1 MTHTN
6 PALEQLRNHRAETA
20 IILGS
25 GLNSLVVDPKKD
37 QIVPYA
43 AFSEIPQPTVPGHA
57 GRFVLGE
64 IEIGAGGS
72 RATTTGKPARVDEPG
87 GESIKKKIIFA
98 QGRVHLYEGHSARDV
113 TSTVRVLAKAG
124 IKQLIVTNA
133 AGALN
138 PKFKPAD
145 WMMITDHINLTGTS
159 PLIGCADFLDMTDAY
174 SPRLCDKFRT
184 AAKKLAR
191 RSSSEGG
198 IDIVL
203 HEGVYAGGIGPQYE
217 TPAEVRMLQKL
228 GADAV
233 GMSTVLEVIQARAL
247 GLEVAG
253 FSCLTNLAAGLSKE
267 KLSHEEVL
275 KVGKKAAADFARLLK
290 DALV

>member
-1 MTHTN
+1 MTKKN
-6 PALEQLRNHRAETA
+6 PALEQLRQHRADTA

-25 GLNSLVVDPKKD
+25 GLNSLVVDPTNN
-37 QIVPYA
+37 QIVPYSE
-43 AFSEIPQPTVPGHA
+43 FSEIPKPTVPGHV
-57 GRFVLGE
+57 GRFVLGA
-64 IEIGAGGS
+64 IEK
-72 RATTTGKPARVDEPG
+72 T
-87 GESIKKKIIFA
+87 KIIFA

-113 TSTVRVLAKAG
+113 TSIVRVLTEAG

-138 PKFKPAD
+138 PKFKPGD

-159 PLIGCADFLDMTDAY
+159 PLVGTSRCDVRKRPSASESAQRADPTFLDMTDAY
-174 SPRLCDKFRT
+174 SPRLREKFR
-184 AAKKLAR
+184 AAAR
-191 RSSSEGG
+191 K

-203 HEGVYAGGIGPQYE
+203 HEGVYAGNVGPQYE
-217 TPAEVRMLQKL
+217 TPAEVHFLQKL

-247 GLEVAG
+247 GLEVAD

-267 KLSHEEVL
+267 KLSHQEVL
-275 KVGKKAAADFARLLK
+275 QVGKKAATDFAKLLRV
-290 DALV
+290 ACPI

>member
-1 MTHTN
+1 MSKPVHR
-6 PALEQLRNHRAETA
+6 LREHRAETA

-25 GLNSLVVDPKKD
+25 GLSSLVVDPAKD
-37 QIVPYA
+37 QIVPYTE
-43 AFSEIPQPTVPGHA
+43 FSEIPQPSVPGHL

-64 IEIGAGGS
+64 IEK
-72 RATTTGKPARVDEPG
+72 T
-87 GESIKKKIIFA
+87 KIIFA
-98 QGRVHLYEGHSARDV
+98 QGRVHLYEGHSARKV
-113 TSTVRVLAKAG
+113 TSIVRVLAEAG

-138 PKFKPAD
+138 PKFKPGE

-159 PLIGCADFLDMTDAY
+159 PLIGSAEFLDLTDTY
-174 SPRLCDKFRT
+174 SPRLHEKFR
-184 AAKKLAR
+184 AAAR
-191 RSSSEGG
+191 K

-203 HEGVYAGGIGPQYE
+203 HEGVYAGALGPQYE

-267 KLSHEEVL
+267 KLSHGEVL
-275 KVGKKAAADFARLLK
+275 TIGKFCAANFAHLLR
-290 DALV
+290 AVEL

>member
-1 MTHTN
+1 MTKTN
-6 PALEQLRNHRAETA
+6 PALEQLRNHRANIA

-37 QIVPYA
+37 QIVPYD

-64 IEIGAGGS
+64 IEK
-72 RATTTGKPARVDEPG
+72 T
-87 GESIKKKIIFA
+87 KIIFA

-113 TSTVRVLAKAG
+113 TSIVRVLAKAG

-138 PKFKPAD
+138 PKFKPGD
-145 WMMITDHINLTGTS
+145 WMMITDHLNLTGTS

-174 SPRLCDKFRT
+174 SRRFQEKFR
-184 AAKKLAR
+184 AAAQK
-191 RSSSEGG
+191 S
-198 IDIVL
+198 DIGL
-203 HEGVYAGGIGPQYE
+203 HEGVYAGGVGPQYE

-247 GLEVAG
+247 DLEVVA
-253 FSCLTNLAAGLSKE
+253 FSCLTNLAAGLAALKV
-267 KLSHEEVL
+267 SHAEVL
-275 KVGKKAAADFARLLK
+275 ETGKEAAAGFTR
-290 DALV
+290 

>member
-1 MTHTN
+1 MTKT
-6 PALEQLRNHRAETA
+6 EQLREYKAEAA

-43 AFSEIPQPTVPGHA
+43 EFSEIPKPSVPGHV

-64 IEIGAGGS
+64 IEK
-72 RATTTGKPARVDEPG
+72 T
-87 GESIKKKIIFA
+87 KIIFA

-113 TSTVRVLAKAG
+113 TAIVRVLSEAG

-138 PKFKPAD
+138 PKFKPGD
-145 WMMITDHINLTGTS
+145 WMMLTDHINLTGTS
-159 PLIGCADFLDMTDAY
+159 PLLGSAEFLDLTDTY
-174 SPRLCDKFRT
+174 SLRLREKFR
-184 AAKKLAR
+184 AAAR
-191 RSSSEGG
+191 K

-203 HEGVYAGGIGPQYE
+203 HEGVYAGSIGPQYE

-253 FSCLTNLAAGLSKE
+253 FSCLTNLAAGISEE
-267 KLSHEEVL
+267 KLSHDEVL
-275 KVGKKAAADFARLLK
+275 EVGKKAAIDFARL
-290 DALV
+290 

>member
-1 MTHTN
+1 MTKGNKLRAHQADT
-6 PALEQLRNHRAETA
+6 AL
-20 IILGS
+20 ILGS
-25 GLNSLVVDPKKD
+25 GLSSLVVDPTNA
-37 QIVPYA
+37 VPYSE
-43 AFSEIPQPTVPGHA
+43 FSEIPKPTVPGHV

-64 IEIGAGGS
+64 IEK
-72 RATTTGKPARVDEPG
+72 T
-87 GESIKKKIIFA
+87 KIIFA

-113 TSTVRVLAKAG
+113 TSIVRVLAEAG

-138 PKFKPAD
+138 PKFKPGE
-145 WMMITDHINLTGTS
+145 WMMITDQINLTGTS
-159 PLIGCADFLDMTDAY
+159 PLIGSANFIDMTEDY
-174 SPRLCDKFRT
+174 SHRLCEKFRA
-184 AAKKLAR
+184 AAKK
-191 RSSSEGG
+191 

-203 HEGVYAGGIGPQYE
+203 HEGVYAGGVGPQYE

-267 KLSHEEVL
+267 ELSHQEVL
-275 KVGKKAAADFARLLK
+275 KVGKKAAADFSRLLTA
-290 DALV
+290 ALR

>member
-1 MTHTN
+1 MSDSIQ
-6 PALEQLRNHRAETA
+6 QLRNYRAETA

-25 GLNSLVVDPKKD
+25 GLSSLVVDSARD
-37 QIVPYA
+37 QIIPYPE
-43 AFSEIPQPTVPGHA
+43 FSEIPQPSVPGHL

-64 IEIGAGGS
+64 IEK
-72 RATTTGKPARVDEPG
+72 T
-87 GESIKKKIIFA
+87 KIIFA
-98 QGRVHLYEGHSARDV
+98 QGRVHLYEGYSAREV
-113 TSTVRVLAKAG
+113 TSIVRVLAEAG

-138 PKFKPAD
+138 PKFKPGE

-159 PLIGCADFLDMTDAY
+159 PLLLWRQPSSAAISAKPNFLDLTDAY
-174 SPRLCDKFRT
+174 SPRLHEKFR
-184 AAKKLAR
+184 AAAR
-191 RSSSEGG
+191 K

-203 HEGVYAGGIGPQYE
+203 HEGVYAGSIGPQYE

-228 GADAV
+228 GANAV
-233 GMSTVLEVIQARAL
+233 GMSTVLEIIQARAL

-267 KLSHEEVL
+267 KLTHEEVL
-275 KVGKKAAADFARLLK
+275 EIGKAAATDFVRLLK
-290 DALV
+290 ALLV

>member
-1 MTHTN
+1 MTAN
-6 PALEQLRNHRAETA
+6 GKLRDHHAETA

-25 GLNSLVVDPKKD
+25 GLNSLVGNPAKD
-37 QIVPYA
+37 QVVPYA
-43 AFSEIPQPTVPGHA
+43 EFSEIPLPSVPGHI

-64 IEIGAGGS
+64 IEK
-72 RATTTGKPARVDEPG
+72 TKV
-87 GESIKKKIIFA
+87 IFA
-98 QGRVHLYEGHSARDV
+98 QGRIHLYEGHSAKEV
-113 TSTVRVLAKAG
+113 TSIVRVLAEAG

-138 PKFKPAD
+138 PKFKPGE
-145 WMMITDHINLTGTS
+145 WMMITDHLNLTGTS
-159 PLIGCADFLDMTDAY
+159 PLIGAAPLIASPARTFVDLSNAY
-174 SPRLCDKFRT
+174 SPRLIKKFRD
-184 AAKKLAR
+184 AAKK
-191 RSSSEGG
+191 
-198 IDIVL
+198 IDIAL
-203 HEGVYAGGIGPQYE
+203 HEGIYAGSIGPQYE

-267 KLSHEEVL
+267 KLSHEDILE
-275 KVGKKAAADFARLLK
+275 VGKGAADNFVRLINN
-290 DALV
+290 VFS

>member
-1 MTHTN
+1 MIKT
-6 PALEQLRNHRAETA
+6 EQLRGYNAETA

-25 GLNSLVVDPKKD
+25 GLNSLVADPAKD

-43 AFSEIPQPTVPGHA
+43 DFSEIPQPSVPGHL

-64 IEIGAGGS
+64 IEK
-72 RATTTGKPARVDEPG
+72 T
-87 GESIKKKIIFA
+87 KIIFA

-113 TSTVRVLAKAG
+113 TSIVRVLSEAG

-138 PKFKPAD
+138 PRFKPGD

-159 PLIGCADFLDMTDAY
+159 PLIGSTNFIDMTDAY
-174 SPRLCDKFRT
+174 SPRLREKFR
-184 AAKKLAR
+184 AAAHK
-191 RSSSEGG
+191 

-203 HEGVYAGGIGPQYE
+203 HEGVYAGSIGPQYE
-217 TPAEVRMLQKL
+217 TPAEVHLLQKL

-233 GMSTVLEVIQARAL
+233 GMSTVLEVIQARVL

-267 KLSHEEVL
+267 KLSHEDVL
-275 KVGKKAAADFARLLK
+275 ETGKEAAADFATL
-290 DALV
+290 